1 MNLPTTS
8 LAEPE
13 LASRDFYSD
22 PYPVYD
28 YLRMHGPVHWSP
40 QWRGWLLMR
49 FKDVV
54 AILRVAKR
62 FSNVGRMS
70 KSLNQLPENIRHELR
85 PFEDHFQEDHF
96 QKGS

>member
-8 LAEPE
+8 LAEPD
-13 LASRDFYSD
+13 LASRGSYSD

-40 QWRGWLLMR
+40 QWGGWLLTR
-49 FKDVV
+49 FKDVF
-54 AILRVAKR
+54 AILRDAKR

-70 KSLNQLPENIRHELR
+70 KFLNQLPENIRHELR

>member
-13 LASRDFYSD
+13 LASRDFYGD

-40 QWRGWLLMR
+40 QWGGWLLTR
-49 FKDVV
+49 CKDLF
-54 AILRVAKR
+54 AILRDAER

-70 KSLNQLPENIRHELR
+70 KFLNQLPENIRHELGHSKITFKR
-85 PFEDHFQEDHF
+85 DLEE
-96 QKGS
+96 GSK